1 MSYQFPEAPILLYP
15 SLAEKV
21 GVEAAV
27 LMSLYQQQWQRMRAL
42 TGASASSELFMSRSQ
57 WLSLSTFWDEE
68 ILAQLTNI
76 LVEHGLIDAT
86 YAPDG
91 RVSIRCIESDGE
103 NLEGLQTEEI
113 EIVSRL
119 PVVDEVEVVEVSV
132 ISEAPAQPVS
142 EHTGQEHGL
151 LQDDTPYYPDSEPSI
166 SQNHS
171 TQRDSTLIDSTQSP
185 RLGPAPTFGGSIGW
199 ARKAQQMSSGHDD
212 ELQAK
217 FHQEEQLRKQ
227 LQPMALGWQ
236 PSQNFYALLPR
247 HNIAIQ
253 FAHSCLDEFVLYW
266 LDKDRKETN
275 WDQKFLGWVKREWV
289 RKQTDE
295 GRQQRLSKEQKAGF
309 SNENPRRDTREN
321 RKRVTAAVMDI
332 KDTDW

>member
-1 MSYQFPEAPILLYP
+1 MSYKFPEAPILLYP
-15 SLAEKV
+15 SLAEQV

-27 LMSLYQQQWQRMRAL
+27 LMSLYQQQWQRIQSL
-42 TGASASSELFMSRSQ
+42 SSGNASSELVLSRSQ
-57 WLSLSTFWDEE
+57 WLSICRFWEE
-68 ILAQLTNI
+68 DILAQLTSE
-76 LVEHGLIDAT
+76 LVEHGLLDAT
-86 YAPDG
+86 YARDG
-91 RVSIRCIESDGE
+91 RVSIRCIESAE
-103 NLEGLQTEEI
+103 QVEHAPMQEPAEELV
-113 EIVSRL
+113 EMVSRL
-119 PVVDEVEVVEVSV
+119 PV
-132 ISEAPAQPVS
+132 IEAVPEMPAQAEPAKQTLPA
-142 EHTGQEHGL
+142 ETC
-151 LQDDTPYYPDSEPSI
+151 DTPYYPDAEVNTDPVI
-166 SQNHS
+166 N
-171 TQRDSTLIDSTQSP
+171 P
-185 RLGPAPTFGGSIGW
+185 GPAPTFGGSIGW
-199 ARKAQQMSSGHDD
+199 ARKAHQLRTGQSD

-217 FHQEEQLRKQ
+217 FRQEEQLRQQ
-227 LQPMALGWQ
+227 LKPMELGWQ

-247 HNIAIQ
+247 HNISIQ

-295 GRQQRLSKEQKAGF
+295 GRQQRLSKEQQTGF

>member
-1 MSYQFPEAPILLYP
+1 MSYKFPESPILLYP
-15 SLAEKV
+15 SLAERV

-27 LMSLYQQQWQRMRAL
+27 LMSLYQQQWQRMQSL
-42 TGASASSELFMSRSQ
+42 SGTNPTSELILSRSQ
-57 WLSLSTFWDEE
+57 WLSLAKFWDEDT
-68 ILAQLTNI
+68 LAQLTSV
-76 LVEHGLIDAT
+76 LVQHGLVDAT

-91 RVSIRCIESDGE
+91 RVSIRCLDAEAETGTAIQPEV
-103 NLEGLQTEEI
+103 EEAEELV
-113 EIVSRL
+113 EIVRRL
-119 PVVDEVEVVEVSV
+119 PVVETVEEVPSHLD
-132 ISEAPAQPVS
+132 SHSGQPVES
-142 EHTGQEHGL
+142 EPY
-151 LQDDTPYYPDSEPSI
+151 DTPYYPDTSVNTEPVS
-166 SQNHS
+166 N
-171 TQRDSTLIDSTQSP
+171 P
-185 RLGPAPTFGGSIGW
+185 GPAPTFGGSIGW
-199 ARKAQQMSSGHDD
+199 ARKAQQLRAGHSD

-217 FHQEEQLRKQ
+217 FRQQEQLRKQ
-227 LQPMALGWQ
+227 LQPMELGWQ

-247 HNIAIQ
+247 HNIPVQ

-295 GRQQRLSKEQKAGF
+295 GRQQRLSKEQQTGF
-309 SNENPRRDTREN
+309 NHENPRRDTREN